1 MIRSLNNLLERFHQS
16 FFFYLQLNRR
26 NFVSIATYMIPL
38 GLVVLPALIRS
49 LVLYMSFF
57 TSTSTATEVNVTHG
71 RTMKFHVDYSPIFRE
86 VLECVALAYAVTW
99 VPLKLSLWSVCLL
112 TMLISP
118 VLLRPFRSTERQF
131 DYFQFILL
139 LAGSALLG
147 CLSLLNYS
155 LAFLVACF
163 IMPCYLVAGFS
174 KFDHWFVKYVAR
186 FLFVLVLNPLVFL
199 GFYHYLTRLVMA
211 GSIVLPDLVQFSTDV
226 EAYLGS
232 YRLFNAWTV
241 DVLCLTIVPLW
252 LLLYRSTFWIRV

>member
-1 MIRSLNNLLERFHQS
+1 
-16 FFFYLQLNRR
+16 
-26 NFVSIATYMIPL
+26 
-38 GLVVLPALIRS
+38 
-49 LVLYMSFF
+49 
-57 TSTSTATEVNVTHG
+57 
-71 RTMKFHVDYSPIFRE
+71 
-86 VLECVALAYAVTW
+86 
-99 VPLKLSLWSVCLL
+99 
-112 TMLISP
+112 MLISP

-186 FLFVLVLNPLVFL
+186 FLFVFVLNPLVFL

-211 GSIVLPDLVQFSTDV
+211 GSIVLLDLVQFSSDV
-226 EAYLGS
+226 EAYLAS

-241 DVLCLTIVPLW
+241 DVLSLTIIPLW